1 MPLDGHVTSDNPSPS
16 PKPTSLD
23 WQRAGERD
31 PTVFFP
37 KAFLAVSSQH
47 CVPIFRTWEWR
58 LEMGQDLSEGAKTTG
73 DSAEVKL
80 CPFLCPDVTFR
91 CGLIQGTLWLAGIL

>member
-1 MPLDGHVTSDNPSPS
+1 
-16 PKPTSLD
+16 
-23 WQRAGERD
+23 
-31 PTVFFP
+31 
-37 KAFLAVSSQH
+37 
-47 CVPIFRTWEWR
+47 
-58 LEMGQDLSEGAKTTG
+58 MGQDLSEGAKTTG